1 MDFIKT
7 SVVFVSICTYIAA
20 SDIDLLP
27 LDEDESMS
35 VTSEKNFIKQPVVSL
50 GFVHAFVKSLSMI
63 VVSELG
69 DKTFFIAA
77 IMAMRQSRFTVF
89 AGAISAL
96 ALMTVLSV
104 LFGQAAT
111 IIRREYTYY
120 ISAALF
126 ALFGIKMLREGFKM
140 SPNEGQD
147 ELEEVQADIRRKE
160 TEIKRVHTKF
170 FIKEDQKI
178 SRDGHISS
186 LPLQMTLMNEK
197 DKKETSPV
205 TQNADEL
212 STTPPV
218 VNTIIPNV
226 DNDTK
231 EIDIENQS
239 PRQWQLRLG
248 SKSLLLISQTLIQAF
263 TMTFLA
269 EWGDRSQIAT
279 IILAA
284 GENAYGVALGGILGH
299 SFCTGL
305 AVIGGRYIAQKISV
319 RTVTVVG
326 GIVFIIFALTALMF
340 DPNEGE
346 T

>member
-160 TEIKRVHTKF
+160 TE
-170 FIKEDQKI
+170 
-178 SRDGHISS
+178 
-186 LPLQMTLMNEK
+186 
-197 DKKETSPV
+197 
-205 TQNADEL
+205 
-212 STTPPV
+212 
-218 VNTIIPNV
+218 
-226 DNDTK
+226 

>member
-160 TEIKRVHTKF
+160 TE
-170 FIKEDQKI
+170 
-178 SRDGHISS
+178 
-186 LPLQMTLMNEK
+186 NEK